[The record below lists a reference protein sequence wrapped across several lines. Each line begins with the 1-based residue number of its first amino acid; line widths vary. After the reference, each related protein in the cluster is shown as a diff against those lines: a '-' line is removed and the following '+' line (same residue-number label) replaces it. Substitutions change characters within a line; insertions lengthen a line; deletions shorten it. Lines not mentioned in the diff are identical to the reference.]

1 MKKRGSSYN
10 YQGRSALGALLTN
23 DRKRA
28 KETRE
33 KNETERIKR
42 KLADYDKYEK
52 ELKKRG
58 VSKEDAMKNMEWGD
72 RYISPRKI
80 TDTRKKAEK
89 LGLYKPKKKKKQTSD
104 NKTSIDPKLYGDM
117 LERKE

>member
-1 MKKRGSSYN
+1 MASLHS
-10 YQGRSALGALLTN
+10 QGRSVLSALFID
-23 DRKRA
+23 DRARA
-28 KETRE
+28 KKTKE
-33 KNETERIKR
+33 KKEKERIKR

-80 TDTRKKAEK
+80 ADTRKKAEK
-89 LGLYKPKKKKKQTSD
+89 MGLYKPKKKKK
-104 NKTSIDPKLYGDM
+104 KPVKGI
-117 LERKE
+117 LEGQGY

>member
-1 MKKRGSSYN
+1 MASLHS
-10 YQGRSALGALLTN
+10 QGRSVLSALLTN
-23 DRKRA
+23 DRARA
-28 KETRE
+28 KKTKE
-33 KNETERIKR
+33 KKEKERIKR

-80 TDTRKKAEK
+80 ADTRKKAEK
-89 LGLYKPKKKKKQTSD
+89 MGLYKPNKKKKKPV
-104 NKTSIDPKLYGDM
+104 KGI
-117 LERKE
+117 LEEQGY